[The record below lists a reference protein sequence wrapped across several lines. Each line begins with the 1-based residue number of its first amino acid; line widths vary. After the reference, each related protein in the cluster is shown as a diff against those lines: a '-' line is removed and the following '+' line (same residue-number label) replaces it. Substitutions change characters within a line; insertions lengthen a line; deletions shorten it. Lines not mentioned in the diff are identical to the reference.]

1 MAALYPSLHHQ
12 VDATNTN
19 LTALH
24 LLSARTPSTSS
35 LPPKVCTPITL
46 PSIHGGRSTRA
57 LMAMKLVDRHCVII
71 SNTGAWPTPLS
82 RFDAQGTFG
91 SFGEIR
97 CARLLAK
104 KNSTRAEPHQL
115 LVLFVAEDSCR
126 RAMDWCNAQRGLC
139 AEFGFTRYCVKF
151 INKRECKRKECSLR
165 HSFVESLDDVL
176 SDPKGD
182 SETRR
187 LLSVKVTKLQRE
199 FDALLKLRT
208 EQTSQA
214 QFLMNAIADARH
226 KNNAMRRSIESKSRL
241 SKEQITALGLNE
253 GFDLESIVD
262 EMDAELSTH
271 SLDS

>member
-1 MAALYPSLHHQ
+1 
-12 VDATNTN
+12 
-19 LTALH
+19 
-24 LLSARTPSTSS
+24 
-35 LPPKVCTPITL
+35 
-46 PSIHGGRSTRA
+46 
-57 LMAMKLVDRHCVII
+57 MKLVDRHCVLI

-91 SFGEIR
+91 SLGEIR
-97 CARLLAK
+97 CSRLLATA

-115 LVLFVAEDSCR
+115 LVLFVSEDSCR

-151 INKRECKRKECSLR
+151 INKRECKRKECSQR

-176 SDPKGD
+176 ADPKGD
-182 SETRR
+182 SESRR
-187 LLSVKVTKLQRE
+187 LMRVKVTKLQND

-214 QFLMNAIADARH
+214 QSLMNAIADARRE
-226 KNNAMRRSIESKSRL
+226 NNVMRRSIETKSRL
-241 SKEQITALGLNE
+241 SEEQISALGLNE

-262 EMDAELSTH
+262 EMDAELSTKH
-271 SLDS
+271 SLDSAQ